1 MNNKLK
7 GPLVDAIEANTDGVI
22 MQEFITYRVRDG
34 MLVKEM
40 TKRQFSENGKDY
52 QDSKSTIPL
61 IRQEYV

>member
-40 TKRQFSENGKDY
+40 TKRQFSENDKDY